1 MITRSKSSNNNN
13 NNKKCSICKSNGHD
27 IRNCSDIRIQELM
40 NEKIQLYGRIY
51 KKPDNYNRIREWL
64 SSKSPME
71 LSILAVKLNV
81 PTTYPKHIKIDCLVK
96 EMIYEILSIQIDYIL
111 CKIYTEPINRMNQIV
126 HYEKRKDICGRV
138 IDTMRRLKLYEP
150 VFFIIQILN
159 KIDLKENP
167 REFMNYVRQNIMFTS
182 LENKK
187 YFYACYFVC
196 EYMIDAFLSKEKKWN
211 IVLNEFKLCNSCTTD
226 KQTNECPICFENYS
240 IENKVYTNCNHLFCT
255 ECIKKHLDTFLDK
268 PVPTCPICRADI
280 TKISI
285 YSKSSSNLLS

>member
-1 MITRSKSSNNNN
+1 MITRSKSNQNKH
-13 NNKKCSICKSNGHD
+13 KKCSLCKVNGHD
-27 IRNCSDIRIQELM
+27 IRNCSDIRIQELI
-40 NEKIQLYGRIY
+40 NEKTQLYNRIY

-64 SSKSPME
+64 SSKSPIE
-71 LSILAVKLNV
+71 LSTLAVKLNV
-81 PTTYPKHIKIDCLVK
+81 PTTYPKHIKISCLVK

-111 CKIYTEPINRMNQIV
+111 CKIFTEPTNNINQIV

-138 IDTMRRLKLYEP
+138 IDIMRKKKLYEP

-167 REFMNYVRQNIMFTS
+167 SEFMNYVRQNIMFTS
-182 LENKK
+182 LENKQ

-211 IVLNEFKLCNSCTTD
+211 VKINEIKTCYTCKTN
-226 KQTNECPICFENYS
+226 KQINECPICFDIYNGEND
-240 IENKVYTNCNHLFCT
+240 VYTNCNHSFCT

-268 PVPTCPICRADI
+268 PVPTCPICRTDI
-280 TKISI
+280 TQLSI
-285 YSKSSSNLLS
+285 HSSSLLS